1 MLVGGRLTTAQTFL
15 RALSL
20 FFALFHH
27 QICFLFMMIIAAPAA
42 APKTRSP
49 PRNSIE
55 LEPAR
60 CVFLHTESAEHLQSP
75 PQQRPLDARPDL
87 IAAKMAATVG
97 QHVKARPTVN
107 ASASR
112 AAAPPVNAH
121 LAVSAAVGI
130 ASAQLTQY
138 AGRHSEP
145 ALIRCYS
152 SVDFL
157 S

>member
-1 MLVGGRLTTAQTFL
+1 M
-15 RALSL
+15 
-20 FFALFHH
+20 
-27 QICFLFMMIIAAPAA
+27 AAVAPSAGAPLAA
-42 APKTRSP
+42 RS
-49 PRNSIE
+49 
-55 LEPAR
+55 AR
-60 CVFLHTESAEHLQSP
+60 KNKAAKAA
-75 PQQRPLDARPDL
+75 DARPDL

-121 LAVSAAVGI
+121 LAVSAAVRI

-138 AGRHSEP
+138 ARRHSEP